1 MEHYVTIF
9 DSLFLPQG
17 LALHQSLLRHGDH
30 GGGGFT
36 LWVVCVDDQTCDV
49 LTGLQLAHLRP
60 LRLSQLEDQ
69 RLKQVKP
76 GRGPG
81 EYCWTLTPYSF
92 KFVFEADPTVQR
104 VTYLDADMWLRQSPA
119 PVFKELEA
127 SGKSVL
133 ITEHA
138 YSPEY
143 DHAEVSG
150 QYCVQFL
157 TIARH
162 GGEAVR
168 QWWEDRCIE
177 WCFARAEDGK
187 FGDQK
192 YLDVWPTL
200 FEGDVHVV
208 QDKERFLAPW
218 NVNRFPRGNAVAY
231 HFHELR
237 LLADDQVWLV
247 GGYALPQGVVDHIYA
262 PYLVDLGKAVRMLS
276 NAGSPPRPQKT
287 GAKLRKKSG
296 LSQVWRL
303 IRGKPLFV
311 EHARIAPLVASKQPA

>member
-17 LALHQSLLRHGDH
+17 LALLQSLERHAGA
-30 GGGGFT
+30 FT
-36 LWVVCVDDQTCDV
+36 LWVVCVNDEACDV
-49 LTGLQLAHLRP
+49 LEKLKLNHVRP

-69 RLKQVKP
+69 RLKDVKP

-92 KFVFEADPTVQR
+92 KFVFQADASVQR
-104 VTYLDADMWLRQSPA
+104 VTYLDADLWLRQSPA
-119 PVFKELEA
+119 PVFKAFEA

-143 DHAEVSG
+143 DHSEVSG
-150 QYCVQFL
+150 HYCVQFL
-157 TIARH
+157 TIKRD
-162 GGEAVR
+162 GGEVVR

-177 WCFARAEDGK
+177 WCFARSEDGK

-192 YLDVWPTL
+192 YLDAWPTL
-200 FEGDVHVV
+200 FEDKVHVLA
-208 QDKERFLAPW
+208 DKERFLAPW

-237 LLADDQVWLV
+237 LLADKQVWLV
-247 GGYALPQGVVDHIYA
+247 GGYALPQGVVDYIYA
-262 PYLVDLGKAVRMLS
+262 PYLLDLGQAVHMLN
-276 NAGSPPRPQKT
+276 NAGFTARPQKT
-287 GAKLRKKSG
+287 GAKLRKKSR
-296 LSQVWRL
+296 LSQLWRL
-303 IRGKPLFV
+303 IGGKPIFV
-311 EHARIAPLVASKQPA
+311 EHARIAPLP

>member
-9 DSLFLPQG
+9 DRLFLPQG
-17 LALHQSLLRHGDH
+17 LALYESLKRHG
-30 GGGGFT
+30 GEFT
-36 LWVVCVDDQTCDV
+36 LWVVCVDDQACDL
-49 LTGLQLAHLRP
+49 LTQLKHPHIRA
-60 LRLSQLEDQ
+60 LRLSQLEDD
-69 RLKQVKP
+69 RLRGVKP

-92 KFVFEADPTVQR
+92 KFVFAADASVQR
-104 VTYLDADMWLRQSPA
+104 VTYLDADLWLRQSPA
-119 PVFKELEA
+119 PVFKEFEA

-143 DHAEVSG
+143 DHCEVSG
-150 QYCVQFL
+150 HYCVQFL
-157 TIARH
+157 TITRH
-162 GGEAVR
+162 GGETVR

-177 WCFARAEDGK
+177 WCFARSEDGK

-200 FEGDVHVV
+200 FEKDVHVLA
-208 QDKERFLAPW
+208 DKERFLAPW

-237 LLADDQVWLV
+237 LMPDQQVWLV
-247 GGYALPQGVVDHIYA
+247 GGYRLPDGVVEHIYKPYLADLALAVRTLNGLGFAALPQKPA
-262 PYLVDLGKAVRMLS
+262 
-276 NAGSPPRPQKT
+276 T
-287 GAKLRKKSG
+287 TLRKKSG

-311 EHARIAPLVASKQPA
+311 EHARIAPLA

>member
-17 LALHQSLLRHGDH
+17 LALHQSLLRHGGD
-30 GGGGFT
+30 FT
-36 LWVVCVDDQTCDV
+36 LWTLCMDDQACDV
-49 LTGLQLAHLRP
+49 LAKLQLAHLRP
-60 LRLSQLEDQ
+60 LRLSQLVDQ
-69 RLKQVKP
+69 RLKDIKLC
-76 GRGPG
+76 RSSC

-92 KFVFEADPTVQR
+92 KFVFDVDPNVQR

-119 PVFKELEA
+119 PVFKELDA
-127 SGKSVL
+127 SGKAVL

-143 DHAEVSG
+143 DQAEVSG

-157 TIARH
+157 TIKRH
-162 GGEAVR
+162 DGEAVR

-192 YLDVWPTL
+192 YLDVWPTM
-200 FEGDVHVV
+200 FELDVHVLR
-208 QDKERFLAPW
+208 DKERFLAPW

-237 LLADDQVWLV
+237 LLADKQVWLV
-247 GGYALPQGVVDHIYA
+247 GGYALPKGVVDHIYK
-262 PYLVDLGKAVRMLS
+262 PYLVDMANAVRMLKEVGFV
-276 NAGSPPRPQKT
+276 AAPQKT
-287 GAKLRKKSG
+287 EAKIRKKSG
-296 LSQVWRL
+296 LSQMWRL

-311 EHARIAPLVASKQPA
+311 ERARIAPLP